1 MQKYYGTC
9 KILGDPDFTY
19 YIEYKP
25 VFVNDKY
32 GEHTIMVG
40 RDVVTNTRLT
50 TMTPQT
56 ETNSLRRAALNDIV
70 KKRKLI
76 IESYKEISREKMIEF
91 LNNITDQ
98 EIESYL
104 MHINEIKSKYA
115 QEILR
120 CKMEIKES
128 RQSIRNLKNSINR
141 GLSRVRSL
149 TKR

>member
-56 ETNSLRRAALNDIV
+56 ETNSLRRAALNDTV
-70 KKRKLI
+70 KKRKLRKI
-76 IESYKEISREKMIEF
+76 LIGKKKM
-91 LNNITDQ
+91 
-98 EIESYL
+98 Y
-104 MHINEIKSKYA
+104 M
-115 QEILR
+115 
-120 CKMEIKES
+120 
-128 RQSIRNLKNSINR
+128 
-141 GLSRVRSL
+141 
-149 TKR
+149 